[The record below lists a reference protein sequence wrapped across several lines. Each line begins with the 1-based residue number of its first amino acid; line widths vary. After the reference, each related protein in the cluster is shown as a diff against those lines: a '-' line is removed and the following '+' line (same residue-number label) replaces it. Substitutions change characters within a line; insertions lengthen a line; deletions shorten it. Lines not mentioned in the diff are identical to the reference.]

1 MANTYD
7 IKRGSEL
14 IATVKAEGMQ
24 TKRIMRE
31 DIVDLEFTLF
41 EYVEFLIGDTVE
53 VLVETYVLNRLGQ
66 PEKLSKNNYRYSLHF
81 EAGYYDL
88 AKAQFLFPDAD
99 NNLTICDFSV
109 MGNPET
115 FIDLI
120 VSNMNRVQSG
130 WSKGVVDS
138 TRSEEHTSELQSLM
152 RISYA
157 VFCLKKKKTK

>member
-14 IATVKAEGMQ
+14 IATVKAEGRQ

-53 VLVETYVLNRLGQ
+53 VFGETYVLNRLGQ

-88 AKAQFLFPDAD
+88 DRK
-99 NNLTICDFSV
+99 
-109 MGNPET
+109 
-115 FIDLI
+115 
-120 VSNMNRVQSG
+120 
-130 WSKGVVDS
+130 S
-138 TRSEEHTSELQSLM
+138 TRMNSSH
-152 RISYA
+152 
-157 VFCLKKKKTK
+157 